1 MGRTTSVGAIGRYS
15 SLCGIEHRGETA
27 SPHLFSISPHYGEI
41 FFFMTR
47 LIFLLPPS
55 EGKHP
60 DGRLS
65 EEILSFPHQ
74 KPLEIAVGAT
84 EKDLKCSGHRYE
96 ATKFLNTHITK
107 STTLPAI
114 ERYDGV
120 MFRALSYMHLSEA

>member
-1 MGRTTSVGAIGRYS
+1 
-15 SLCGIEHRGETA
+15 
-27 SPHLFSISPHYGEI
+27 
-41 FFFMTR
+41 MTR

-96 ATKFLNTHITK
+96 AAKFLNTHITK